1 MTIRR
6 TGDWRKAQALLT
18 RGTRELGRSVDRAL
32 AQEAHA
38 LRAALVEGLDKQAPA
53 GQPLA
58 PLAPLTI
65 AARQLRRFR
74 GTKVLIRTAELRN
87 ALAVIR
93 RASIVFVGIPGSAR
107 GRDGRSLS
115 ARAEAHEFG
124 TGPTVVPITP
134 RMRRFLFA
142 LYRQAGRTPGGT
154 PGTSKGVVVI
164 HMPPRPFLRPVLAA
178 FQVGATRRFLARVAG
193 EFTGGV

>member
-6 TGDWRKAQALLT
+6 TGDWRKAESLLV
-18 RGTRELGRSVDRAL
+18 RGARELGKSVDRAL
-32 AQEAHA
+32 TQEAHA
-38 LRAALVEGLDKQAPA
+38 LRAALVEGLDKQAPG
-53 GQPLA
+53 GQPLT

-93 RASIVFVGIPGSAR
+93 RASIVFVGIPGTAR

-115 ARAEAHEFG
+115 ARAEAHEYG
-124 TGPTVVPITP
+124 TDPTIVPITP
-134 RMRRFLFA
+134 RMRRFLFS
-142 LYRQAGRTPGGT
+142 LYRQAGREANRTGG
-154 PGTSKGVVVI
+154 PNSGVVVI
-164 HMPPRPFLRPVLAA
+164 QIPPRPFLRPVQSA
-178 FQVGATRRFLARVAG
+178 FQVGVTRRFLARVVADL
-193 EFTGGV
+193 TGGM

>member
-1 MTIRR
+1 VTIRC

-18 RGTRELGRSVDRAL
+18 RGARELGRSVDRAL
-32 AQEAHA
+32 TQEAHA
-38 LRAALVEGLDKQAPA
+38 LRTALVEGLDKQAPA
-53 GQPLA
+53 GQALP

-93 RASIVFVGIPGSAR
+93 RASLVFVGIPGTAR
-107 GRDGRSLS
+107 GRDGHSLS
-115 ARAEAHEFG
+115 ARAEAHEYG
-124 TGPTVVPITP
+124 AGPTIVPITP

-142 LYRQAGRTPGGT
+142 LYRQAGRESVQTGGS
-154 PGTSKGVVVI
+154 GAGVVVI
-164 HMPPRPFLRPVLAA
+164 QIPPRPFMRPVLAA

-193 EFTGGV
+193 DLTGGM